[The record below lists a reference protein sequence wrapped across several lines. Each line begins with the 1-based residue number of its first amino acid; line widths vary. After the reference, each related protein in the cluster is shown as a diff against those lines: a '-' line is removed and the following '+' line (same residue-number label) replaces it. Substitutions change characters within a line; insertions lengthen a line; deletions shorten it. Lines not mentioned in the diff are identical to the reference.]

1 MSSSASRSEHPI
13 LGAPV
18 NEIVNLLRKRISLW
32 KHTRIVRQS
41 GIFDDGYYLAQL
53 GERGPPGDLITHYV
67 SVGEKLGLRPSKKF
81 DPSFYGSR
89 YPDVASSGRNLLSHF
104 VTHGVQEGRL
114 GRPQT
119 EEFETAEVALDQTKR
134 TILLLV
140 HELSRT
146 GAPILG
152 WNIGRYLKKN
162 FEYNIVVV
170 SLSSGDLADKFTDEF
185 DIVISFDGISHND
198 EAQFQS
204 IAKSAL
210 SRFRPD
216 YILANSIITFPLANE
231 FFKLGVP
238 VIGLVHE
245 FATFAIHMREIAKT
259 MQNLSELVFPAEV
272 VRRSSFEK
280 FPSLK
285 MRPSHIIAQG
295 RSEVPHTKHAPK
307 RGVSALAEFR
317 SGADFVVI
325 GVGTLEWRKGVD
337 LFVSA
342 AATAKRKAPKI
353 KLRFVW
359 IGSVHGSGYE
369 LKEFLN
375 EQVARSGV
383 TEIVE
388 FLEAVPDLDW
398 AYASA
403 DAFFLS
409 SRLDPLPN
417 VSIEAVSRGLPLVC
431 FENGSGMA
439 EIMSNDADAKQ
450 LVVPYLDA
458 SAAADV
464 FIRMASDQLWMDR
477 KKAAMERVANQR
489 FDMKAYV
496 TKLDVLGRSITLARS
511 PSS

>member
-1 MSSSASRSEHPI
+1 M
-13 LGAPV
+13 
-18 NEIVNLLRKRISLW
+18 NKIVNLLRARVSLR
-32 KHTRIVRQS
+32 KHIGIIRQS
-41 GIFDDGYYLAQL
+41 GIFDEGYYLAQL
-53 GERGPPGDLITHYV
+53 GERGPSGDLVAHYV
-67 SVGEKLGLRPSKKF
+67 SIGEKLGFRPSKKF
-81 DPSFYGSR
+81 DPRFYGAR
-89 YPDVASSGRNLLSHF
+89 YPDVASSGRNLFSHF
-104 VTHGVQEGRL
+104 VTHGAQEGRL

-119 EEFETAEVALDQTKR
+119 EEFETAEVALEQTKR

-152 WNIGRYLKKN
+152 WNIGYHLKKK
-162 FEYNIVVV
+162 FDYNIVII
-170 SLSSGDLADKFTDEF
+170 SLSSGDLAGKFNDEF
-185 DIVISFDGISHND
+185 NIVVSFNGVNHSD
-198 EAQFQS
+198 EPYFQS

-210 SRFRPD
+210 LQFKPD
-216 YILANSIITFPLANE
+216 YVLANSIITFPLANE

-245 FATFAIHMREIAKT
+245 FATFAVHMRDIAKT
-259 MQNLSELVFPAEV
+259 MQSLSELVFPAEV
-272 VRRSSFEK
+272 VRRSSFDK

-295 RSEVPHTKHAPK
+295 RSEVPHTRNAPK

-317 SGADFVVI
+317 NGADFVVI

-342 AATAKRKAPKI
+342 AAAAKRKAPKV

-359 IGSVHGSGYE
+359 IGSVHGSGHE

-375 EQVARSGV
+375 EQVVRSDVAGV
-383 TEIVE
+383 VE
-388 FLEAVPDLDW
+388 FLDAVPDLDW

-439 EIMSNDADAKQ
+439 EIMSSDADAKQ

-464 FIRMASDQLWMDR
+464 FVKMASDESWMSR
-477 KKAAMERVANQR
+477 KRTAMARIASER
-489 FDMKAYV
+489 FDMETYV
-496 TKLDVLGRSITLARS
+496 SKLDALGRNIAMTEA
-511 PSS
+511 

>member
-1 MSSSASRSEHPI
+1 M
-13 LGAPV
+13 
-18 NEIVNLLRKRISLW
+18 NEIMKILRERVSLRNSVRI
-32 KHTRIVRQS
+32 IRQS
-41 GIFDDGYYLAQL
+41 GLFDDRYYLDQL
-53 GERGPPGDLITHYV
+53 GEGERSGDLIAHYV
-67 SVGEKLGLRPSKKF
+67 SVGENLGFRPSEKF
-81 DPSFYGSR
+81 DPRFYGGR
-89 YPDVASSGRNLLSHF
+89 YPDVALSGRNLLSHF
-104 VTHGVQEGRL
+104 VTYGIREGRL
-114 GRPQT
+114 GRAQT
-119 EEFETAEVALDQTKR
+119 EEFEAATVALEKTKR

-152 WNIGRYLKKN
+152 WNIGYYLKRN
-162 FEYNIVVV
+162 FDYNIVVI
-170 SLSSGDLADKFTDEF
+170 SLSSGDIAERFHDEF
-185 DIVISFDGISHND
+185 NIVIPFNGISHND
-198 EAQFQS
+198 EPQLRS
-204 IAKSAL
+204 IATSAI
-210 SRFRPD
+210 SQFKPD
-216 YILANSIITFPLANE
+216 YILANSMITFPLANE
-231 FFKLGVP
+231 FFKLGAP

-245 FATFAIHMREIAKT
+245 FATFAVHMREIAKT

-272 VRRSSFEK
+272 VRRSSFDK

-295 RSEVPHTKHAPK
+295 RSEVPHTKNAAK
-307 RGVSALAEFR
+307 RGVNALAEFR
-317 SGADFVVI
+317 NGADFVVI

-337 LFVSA
+337 LFVCA
-342 AATAKRKAPKI
+342 AAAAKKRAPKI
-353 KLRFVW
+353 KLRFTW

-375 EQVARSGV
+375 EQVVRSDV
-383 TEIVE
+383 TDVVE

-431 FENGSGMA
+431 FEHGSGMA
-439 EIMSNDADAKQ
+439 EIMSGDIDARQ

-464 FIRMASDQLWMDR
+464 FVKMASDQVWMR
-477 KKAAMERVANQR
+477 KKKFAMQRISNQR
-489 FDMKAYV
+489 FDMDAYV
-496 TKLDVLGRSITLARS
+496 RKLDTLGRNIARIGT
-511 PSS
+511 